1 MTIARKSIDRR
12 NPFCT
17 MFAVRTLAV
26 RTLAVRTL
34 ACALFSAVAL
44 SPVALSSIASAQI
57 LPTAPTAPVSWPSDS
72 SGLTALATQLVNAW
86 YAKVTAQDADGA
98 KALMQS
104 GFQWMNFQGALDRTG
119 MLAAIKAGSTAS
131 ASVSGVIATRV
142 GDALVVSCQVSAQ
155 ETIGGVTLPTDAAPR
170 LSVWQWVDGAWRMS
184 ALGSMNIPSTRP
196 APNAP
201 SFAGDAT
208 ANAAGLAM
216 VTAFVSE
223 QTNKAYEKYDAM
235 LAEGM
240 QSVNFKGQKLRAD
253 LVKGA
258 HYTKSSAPAVFTSAR
273 ATTCGGLTVVTC
285 TMSLGVSIGWSTLP
299 ADPAPFM
306 AVFQGTGDAAKVIAT
321 VNTNQPK

>member
-57 LPTAPTAPVSWPSDS
+57 PPTAPAAPVSWPSDS

-104 GFQWMNFQGALDRTG
+104 RFQWMNFQGALDRTG

-184 ALGSMNIPSTRP
+184 ALGSMNIPST
-196 APNAP
+196 
-201 SFAGDAT
+201 
-208 ANAAGLAM
+208 
-216 VTAFVSE
+216 
-223 QTNKAYEKYDAM
+223 
-235 LAEGM
+235 
-240 QSVNFKGQKLRAD
+240 
-253 LVKGA
+253 
-258 HYTKSSAPAVFTSAR
+258 
-273 ATTCGGLTVVTC
+273 
-285 TMSLGVSIGWSTLP
+285 LP
-299 ADPAPFM
+299 DSRW
-306 AVFQGTGDAAKVIAT
+306 
-321 VNTNQPK
+321 